1 MCACVLPQVT
11 YQKQP
16 RLFEVMPGM
25 LELLVR
31 LTEKYNLYVLTA
43 SVLEVATLVSL
54 SAFCL
59 LWLSNHLRPSY
70 ETLRLWFTLR
80 HGALVLLVT
89 LSAAMRPHGETSG
102 TCSRVRGWQTCVRQS
117 DGRTSTVSYNII

>member
-1 MCACVLPQVT
+1 M

-31 LTEKYNLYVLTA
+31 LTKKYNLYVLTA

-54 SAFCL
+54 SCL
-59 LWLSNHLRPSY
+59 LLGLAVQSP
-70 ETLRLWFTLR
+70 E
-80 HGALVLLVT
+80 ALV
-89 LSAAMRPHGETSG
+89 
-102 TCSRVRGWQTCVRQS
+102 
-117 DGRTSTVSYNII
+117 